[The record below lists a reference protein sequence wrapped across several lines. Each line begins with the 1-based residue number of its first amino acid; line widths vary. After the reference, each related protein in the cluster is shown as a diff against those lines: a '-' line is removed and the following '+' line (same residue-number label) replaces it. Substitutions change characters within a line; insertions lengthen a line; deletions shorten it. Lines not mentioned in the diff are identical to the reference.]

1 MVAAEVE
8 FLLTCRP
15 FNVMPPDRLRIRE
28 IDLATGTPLA
38 SGSLRMAQDETFYEG
53 KASSAGERMIRV
65 RVRKVSN
72 YVLTARCVEL
82 LLNSKLFF

>member
-1 MVAAEVE
+1 ME

-28 IDLATGTPLA
+28 LDVATGRPLA

-72 YVLTARCVEL
+72 YVFTARCMYGIAF
-82 LLNSKLFF
+82 K